1 MKKKSI
7 YDLIQKQLDAREFHK
22 AEKVLKELIK
32 YNSKDIAALSG
43 MAYICLEQN
52 KFAETISLV
61 DQALL
66 IEKSSSQLYYFNALA
81 NYRTGNIEKAKHFLD
96 KSKACFPNY
105 SSINTL
111 AKSIELSELEQSDS
125 HHLNIKY
132 KFDRSPTE
140 YDEGRS
146 QANYD
151 TPTLIFN
158 EVSRLKQGNFNRILD
173 LGCGTGLSGGL
184 FRKES
189 KYLCGVDLSSEMME
203 LALQRNIY
211 DELIEMDILNYLNTC
226 QPKSFDVIIA
236 SSVFIYFGKLDQLFL
251 KIEKILND
259 DGVLCFD
266 LNLDEYSDNFS
277 IFTLNGMQFK
287 HGKNYVHDCAHEAGL
302 IHENTIE
309 SSFEYITV
317 GEKCPGNVYSF
328 SKK

>member
-1 MKKKSI
+1 MKKTI
-7 YDLIQKQLDAREFHK
+7 YDLIQKQLAAREFIK
-22 AEKVLKELIK
+22 ADKVLKELLR
-32 YNSKDIAALSG
+32 YNSKDVAALAG

-52 KFAETISLV
+52 KFTETISLV

-66 IEKSSSQLYYFNALA
+66 IEKNSSQLYYFNALA

-105 SSINTL
+105 SSINVL

-125 HHLNIKY
+125 HHLDIKN

-151 TPTLIFN
+151 TPQLIFK
-158 EVSRLKQGNFNRILD
+158 EVSRLRQGNFKRVLD
-173 LGCGTGLSGGL
+173 LGCGTGLSGKL
-184 FRKES
+184 FRKDS
-189 KYLCGVDLSSEMME
+189 KYLCGVDLSSEMMQ
-203 LALQRNIY
+203 LALQRKIY
-211 DELIEMDILNYLNTC
+211 DDLIEMNILKYLNTC
-226 QPKSFDVIIA
+226 QPKSYDIIIA

-251 KIEKILND
+251 QINKILND
-259 DGVLCFD
+259 DGILCFD
-266 LNLDEYSDNFS
+266 LNLDENSENFS

-287 HGKNYVHDCAHEAGL
+287 HGKNYVLNCAHQAEL

-309 SSFEYITV
+309 SAFEYITL
-317 GEKCPGNVYSF
+317 GEKYPGNVYSF
-328 SKK
+328 SKR